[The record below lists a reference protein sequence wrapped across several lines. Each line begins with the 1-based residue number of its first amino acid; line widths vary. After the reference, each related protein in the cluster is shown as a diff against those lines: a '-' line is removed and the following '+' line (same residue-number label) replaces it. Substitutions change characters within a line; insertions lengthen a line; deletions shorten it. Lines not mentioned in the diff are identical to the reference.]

1 MPRMTCHACGRAL
14 PDDARFCSGCGAAVA
29 RACAGCGTELEADA
43 RFCLHCG
50 QAVETVTDEPV
61 APEATT
67 PAAAVPR
74 ETARERKIATLLF
87 ADLVGF
93 TSMNEAHDPELVSSV
108 VSAAFERLAEEVRRY
123 EGTVEKF
130 AGDAMLAVFGVPTTH
145 EDDPERAVRA
155 ALEMQTTLSTMA
167 ANASGPELRL
177 RIGIATGEVL
187 ADRSR
192 ASAERDL
199 FVTGDAVNTAA
210 RLQAAAE
217 PGTVVVGPSTYAAT
231 RDAID
236 YEELPPVT
244 LKGKSLPV
252 AVWRADSVKA
262 GRGGR
267 RGRLGLQSP
276 LVGRDG
282 ELSLLKETVRRTI
295 VDRRPHLVTV
305 IGSAGV
311 GKSRIAWELEKY
323 LDGLPEVFH
332 WRKGRCLAYSGVS
345 FGPIADVAKADA
357 RIADDDPPPVA
368 REKLASRLA
377 ELESVADDEDV
388 RRALEAVLA
397 IGDRDGRPRD
407 ELFEA
412 WRRYLGAVAALA
424 PLVLVMEDIHWAD
437 EGVLAFIEFLARWGE
452 GPIVIVCLARHELLE
467 KRSTWGGGL
476 PNAATVELE
485 PLGAEASSALVGGL
499 LDGDVPDE
507 LGVRLVALAEGNPL
521 FVEEIVRMLVD
532 RGVLR
537 FSEGHWSMAGAV
549 DQLEI
554 PGSVQA
560 VLAARLDTL
569 PPDEKRVAQ
578 DAAVVGRIFWDV
590 IVAHLSGSERH
601 PTHELIRRLRVKDLV
616 VQRSP
621 SSLADAAEFG
631 FRHVL
636 IRDVAYDSLPKR
648 DRSRL
653 HRDIALWAESELA
666 DRVDEFS
673 ELIAGHLAAALAYE
687 EEFTRIPA
695 ELRAIRETTYAAA
708 TRAAERARAM
718 SQFDASDRWLRL
730 ALDLAWK
737 IDGPAREI
745 AELTVKFA
753 NVAWQTSDPVEAQQA
768 LTRAID
774 AWRPVMGDSADDRLL
789 MAELRDLRGNALFG
803 QGDVER
809 ARQELRD
816 AIGELEPGPPSKAR
830 ALLLNR
836 LGWTYWRA
844 GPTEE
849 AVPIIELAIAEA
861 QASGADDVL
870 RWAKHELGVTKA
882 MLGHTNEGVALLEK
896 SLELARASGDREL
909 LLRCYINVPATR
921 EARGDRLEALE
932 EMSLEGLQLARRLAA
947 SQYITWLASNSADHL
962 FEIGRVVEAEEHQSE
977 AIAQAEVISFMHL
990 GSQHCGRAL
999 VRLLLGDREGAA
1011 QDIEAAERIGVPSE
1025 AQVAWSHPLS
1035 VAMYGWDEDP
1045 RAATDGLLAWA
1056 SEHVDG
1062 QASTYLLAV
1071 ELARMALRLH
1081 DSTTL
1086 EAAARMTELHTAFRG
1101 IAPQRARSAWVQGIV
1116 AGDVGAVA
1124 AAAATLED
1132 LGLKAQAS
1140 DAWADAALLAARA
1153 GIDSEAASR
1162 ATVLVEEMGI
1172 RPWLGPLPETRWLEP
1187 ASDDSEASAV

>member
-1 MPRMTCHACGRAL
+1 M
-14 PDDARFCSGCGAAVA
+14 
-29 RACAGCGTELEADA
+29 RACAACGTELEADA
-43 RFCLHCG
+43 RFCRRCG
-50 QAVETVTDEPV
+50 QPTEAVAGEPAATDS
-61 APEATT
+61 ASREATT
-67 PAAAVPR
+67 PAASEAR

-93 TSMNEAHDPELVSSV
+93 TAMNEAHDPELVSSV
-108 VSAAFERLAEEVRRY
+108 VSATFERLAEEVRRY

-155 ALEMQTTLSTMA
+155 ALEMQTALSTMA
-167 ANASGPELRL
+167 QTASGPELRL

-199 FVTGDAVNTAA
+199 FVTGDAVNTAS
-210 RLQAAAE
+210 RLQTAAE

-231 RDAID
+231 REAID

-244 LKGKSLPV
+244 LKGKGLPV
-252 AVWRADSVKA
+252 AIWRADSVKA

-282 ELSLLKETVRRTI
+282 ELSLLKETVRRT
-295 VDRRPHLVTV
+295 VDEGRPHLVTV
-305 IGSAGV
+305 MGSAGV

-323 LDGLPEVFH
+323 LDGLPDIYH
-332 WRKGRCLAYSGVS
+332 WRKGRCLAYSGLS

-368 REKLASRLA
+368 RKKLVGRLA
-377 ELESVADDEDV
+377 ELGPVADDEEV

-397 IGDRDGRPRD
+397 IGDGDERPRD

-412 WRRYLGAVAALA
+412 WRRYLGAVAAVA
-424 PLVLVMEDIHWAD
+424 PLLLVIEDIHWAD
-437 EGVLAFIEFLARWGE
+437 EGALAFIEFLARWGE

-467 KRSTWGGGL
+467 KRGTWGGGL
-476 PNAATVELE
+476 PNASAIVLE

-499 LDGDVPDE
+499 LDGDLPDE
-507 LGVRLVALAEGNPL
+507 LGARLVELAEGNPL

-537 FSEGHWSMAGAV
+537 FSEGHWEVAGAV

-554 PGSVQA
+554 PDSVQA

-569 PPDEKRVAQ
+569 PPEEKRVAQ

-673 ELIAGHLAAALAYE
+673 ELIASHLAAALAYD
-687 EEFTRIPA
+687 EEFTEDSA

-708 TRAAERARAM
+708 KRAAQRAHAM

-730 ALDLAWK
+730 ALDLGWK
-737 IDGPAREI
+737 IEAPAREM

-753 NVAWQTSDPVEAQQA
+753 DVAWQTADPAEAEQA

-774 AWRPVMGDSADDRLL
+774 VWRPAMGDSDGDRQV
-789 MAELRDLRGNALFG
+789 MARLRDLRGNALFG
-803 QGDVER
+803 QGNVEP
-809 ARQELRD
+809 AREELRD
-816 AIGELEPGPPSKAR
+816 AIAELEPGLPSKAR

-844 GPTEE
+844 GPT
-849 AVPIIELAIAEA
+849 ADAIPIIERAISEAEA
-861 QASGADDVL
+861 SDADDVL
-870 RWAKHELGVTKA
+870 RWAKHDLGVTLA
-882 MLGHTNEGVALLEK
+882 ILGRENEGVALLEE
-896 SLELARASGDREL
+896 SLELARTSGDREL
-909 LLRCYINVPATR
+909 LLRCYVNVPATR
-921 EARGDRLEALE
+921 EARGDRLEPLA

-947 SQYITWLASNSADHL
+947 SQYITWLGSNRADHL
-962 FEIGRVVEAEEHQSE
+962 ADLGRVAEAVEHLSE
-977 AIAQAEVISFMHL
+977 AIAHAEAISFMHL
-990 GSQHCGRAL
+990 GAHRCGRAAY
-999 VRLLLGDREGAA
+999 RLLLGDREGAA
-1011 QDIEAAERIGVPSE
+1011 TDIEAAEQIGISSE
-1025 AQVAWSHPLS
+1025 AQVAWGYPFV
-1035 VAMYGWDEDP
+1035 VAMNGWDEDP
-1045 RAATDGLLAWA
+1045 REAASGLLAWA
-1056 SEHVDG
+1056 TEHVDG
-1062 QASTYLLAV
+1062 QASTYLLVV
-1071 ELARMALRLH
+1071 ELARMALRL
-1081 DSTTL
+1081 DDRATL
-1086 EAAARMTELHTAFRG
+1086 DAAARLTELHTEFRS
-1101 IAPQRARSAWVQGIV
+1101 IPPQLARGAWVQGLV
-1116 AGDVGAVA
+1116 DGDSGAVA
-1124 AAAATLED
+1124 NAAAELEG
-1132 LGLKAQAS
+1132 LGLKLQAS
-1140 DAWADAALLAARA
+1140 EAWADAALLAARA
-1153 GIDSEAASR
+1153 GVESEAASR
-1162 ATVLVEEMGI
+1162 ATELVDEMGI

-1187 ASDDSEASAV
+1187 AKDESGASVV